1 MISLDTNILV
11 RLLTNDDPKQALK
24 ARVTLDQALEDQHRI
39 WISLVVVC
47 ELVRVLQR
55 LYGYDKTQVVLA
67 VTALL
72 KFSGLEI
79 ENPKAVKKALD
90 QLQHS
95 PADFSD
101 ILLGHLSVEQGAAHV
116 LTFNKKAAKLA
127 THRLLA

>member
-11 RLLTNDDPKQALK
+11 RLLTNDEPRQTQK
-24 ARVTLDQALEDQHRI
+24 ARVALDQAVQDQHRI
-39 WISLVVVC
+39 WVSLVVVC
-47 ELVRVLQR
+47 ELVWVLRR
-55 LYGYDKTQVVLA
+55 LYGYDKTHVIVA

-72 KFSGLEI
+72 KFSGLEM

-101 ILLGHLSVEQGAAHV
+101 ILLGHLSLEQGAAHV
-116 LTFNKKAAKLA
+116 LTFDKKAAKLA
-127 THRLLA
+127 THKLLA